1 MSWGLG
7 NSAGVKQLGSYQ
19 EAKSKF
25 DNTLPIRGRT
35 VECRPLGSQRNFTD
49 RTIKK
54 NWKAVDDGGVGQ
66 WVVTYSADVWGR
78 DRVEWFPDG
87 KVWVGTGG
95 YSNPTINATINYSVS
110 NTFGELYSFNGKPY
124 FKTKDGKS
132 YVMTDNGLMLE
143 PTGEEVSAYGGIISK
158 VMRPIKPQQEHKYK
172 ANRKAMNALRKRY
185 AKFIQYGQAMFSIDT
200 KLPASDKKGVGS
212 WYYYAFT
219 GKHWNMAESK
229 KNRARVFKLI
239 DSFIDS
245 GDLELAY
252 QAATELGHGFGWNG
266 CCNTHDFIRGFDEI
280 AKYRFKDEIFTAEPI
295 EIGNAFYDRNAKY
308 FI

>member
-1 MSWGLG
+1 MSWGFG
-7 NSAGVKQLGSYQ
+7 NSASLVQMHSYQ
-19 EAKSKF
+19 EAKNKF

-35 VECRPLGSQRNFTD
+35 VECRPLGRNRSYTD

-54 NWKAVDDGGVGQ
+54 NWRAVEDGGVGAWQ
-66 WVVTYSADVWGR
+66 VTYSANVWGR

-95 YSNPTINATINYSVS
+95 HSNPTLNATINYSVS

-132 YVMTDNGLMLE
+132 YVMTSEGLMLE
-143 PTGEEVSAYGGIISK
+143 PTGEGEHGK
-158 VMRPIKPQQEHKYK
+158 VKIMRPTNPKQEYKYR

-185 AKFIQYGQAMFSIDT
+185 VKFIDYGKAMFSIDT
-200 KLPASDKKGVGS
+200 KLPEKEQNGAKG
-212 WYYYAFT
+212 WYYYNFT
-219 GKHWNMAESK
+219 NKHWNIPASTE
-229 KNRARVFKLI
+229 NRDRVFKLI
-239 DSFIDS
+239 DSFIES

-266 CCNTHDFIRGFDEI
+266 CCNTHDFINGFTEI
-280 AKYRFKDEIFTAEPI
+280 VKYRFKDEVFTAEPI

-308 FI
+308 I